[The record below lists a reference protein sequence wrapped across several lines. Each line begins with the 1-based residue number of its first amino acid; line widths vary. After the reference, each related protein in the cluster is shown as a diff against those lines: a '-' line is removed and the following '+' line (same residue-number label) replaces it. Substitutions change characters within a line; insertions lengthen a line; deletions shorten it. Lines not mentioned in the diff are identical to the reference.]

1 MYHSKILHCVKCISL
16 CVWTELLCGTV
27 DVKIFVFV
35 DVVNIVSIQY
45 YIVYTVQC
53 QHAMFL
59 GCCIKV
65 IYELNIKL

>member
-1 MYHSKILHCVKCISL
+1 MC
-16 CVWTELLCGTV
+16 TELLCGTV
-27 DVKIFVFV
+27 YVKIFVFV

>member
-1 MYHSKILHCVKCISL
+1 MFVQNCYV
-16 CVWTELLCGTV
+16 VQYTY
-27 DVKIFVFV
+27 VKIFVFV